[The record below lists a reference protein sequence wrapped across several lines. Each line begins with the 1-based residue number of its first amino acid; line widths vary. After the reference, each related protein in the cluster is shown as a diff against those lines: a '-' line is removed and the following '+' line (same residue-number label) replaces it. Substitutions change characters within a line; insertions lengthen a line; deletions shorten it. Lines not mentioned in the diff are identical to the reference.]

1 MPAAMIEMGRFTTF
15 NAFMNERLILASVA
29 AKRTVRK
36 RPRSVVENDA
46 QVRLHLHKEIE
57 VSVTCHYSRA
67 WRRWRCRRC
76 EALFANVY
84 CKPIIFPGNSTVH
97 GIGLL
102 EPRFVG

>member
-57 VSVTCHYSRA
+57 VSVTCHYRSTRA
-67 WRRWRCRRC
+67 RGDDGGVKRYLRT
-76 EALFANVY
+76 
-84 CKPIIFPGNSTVH
+84 STASQLSSQV
-97 GIGLL
+97 IPPST
-102 EPRFVG
+102 E